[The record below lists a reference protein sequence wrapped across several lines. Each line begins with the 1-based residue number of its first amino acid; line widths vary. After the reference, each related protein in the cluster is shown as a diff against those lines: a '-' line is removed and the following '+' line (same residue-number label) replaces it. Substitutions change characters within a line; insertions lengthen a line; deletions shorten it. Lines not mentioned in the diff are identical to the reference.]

1 MKKVDFRKIMA
12 ENIDGEVL
20 PFDIAAELGNTM
32 YMRGMNIEECELGR
46 TIYKT
51 SKQKPNED
59 TAVELSDEQVQIV
72 RRYMAQFPMFLRKG
86 LEKQLS

>member
-51 SKQKPNED
+51 SKQNPDED
-59 TAVELSDEQVQIV
+59 TSVELSDEQVAVV
-72 RRYMAQFPMFLRKG
+72 RRYMALFPMFLRRG

>member
-1 MKKVDFRKIMA
+1 MKKVDFRKIMC
-12 ENIDGEVL
+12 ENVDGEVL
-20 PFDIAAELGNTM
+20 PFDIAGELGNM
-32 YMRGMNIEECELGR
+32 LYMRGMNIEECELGR

-51 SKQKPNED
+51 SKLKPDDD
-59 TAVELSDEQVQIV
+59 TAVELSDEQVKIV

>member
-12 ENIDGEVL
+12 ENIDGDVL

-51 SKQKPNED
+51 SKQNPDED
-59 TAVELSDEQVQIV
+59 TAVELTDEQVQIV
-72 RRYMAQFPMFLRKG
+72 RRWMAQFPMFLRRG